1 MKVAKVVTHQERE
14 RDVLMALQEFGRFEF
29 IDVPRQAGI
38 VEIEK
43 TREEETV
50 YTAMDRVTKLIES
63 LELESA
69 RRSGVL
75 IEVSDSSLED
85 SLSFVADV
93 IRSVE
98 EEVLELDRDLTTESQ
113 ELERQKGVRDVAISL
128 QPLGLDPQRLGASTY
143 TFTTAGVIPSGR
155 ISQLEWSI
163 KELTEDAYSLS
174 YIALKR
180 GVSVASVSVAI
191 ERREA
196 VERIL
201 SAMEFES
208 FSVPA
213 DSGGDPTVIAAD
225 AKARITELES
235 SLENLH
241 ARKDHVAHEWG
252 SNILAAWEVL
262 DIEHARVEAKRYL
275 VYTDQ
280 SVKAWGWIPYGC
292 EEALESTLTEITQ
305 GVFDLQFDEPDFAE
319 VESPTYLDNPGV
331 MKPTE
336 DVVNAFGTPS
346 KHDIDPTKIMWLS
359 FPLIFGLVFADIG
372 QGFFILLI
380 GLAAL
385 RGKRRGDDWGS
396 IMGYVQS
403 GAEGLIMMGIF
414 AIIGGFLFGSFFG
427 AETVV
432 EPLWPIQIID
442 PAFPGQPYSVFAHY
456 LPDGSHNAYRSTH
469 MLKLSIEIGA
479 IQITIGIL
487 LDLYNRLKHHEM
499 RKALVAASYLVMYLG
514 FVNLLFGVSYS
525 SVTNWFGPDPVY
537 LWIPFIGIG
546 QGIANNG
553 VYPQMPLNA
562 MSFSLLIFFAP
573 LILMAITSM
582 KGGMDGMV
590 HFLESALGMIS
601 HTVSYAR
608 IFALNTVHI
617 ILSGVFFS
625 LVPAILYIPM
635 PEITLFGVEIIPD
648 HVVSADPAA
657 PPGPHLELMGAIVGT
672 FIVGIL
678 EGLLAF
684 MHTLRLHF
692 VEWFSKFYHAGGV
705 LFAPF
710 TVKRLHTV
718 TLDSLSVAP
727 AIPTN

>member
-29 IDVPRQAGI
+29 IDVPKQAGI
-38 VEIEK
+38 VEIVK

-50 YTAMDRVTKLIES
+50 YTALDRVTKLVES
-63 LELESA
+63 LELDTA
-69 RRSGVL
+69 RRSGTR
-75 IEVSDSSLED
+75 IEVSDTSLEE

-93 IRSVE
+93 IRSAE
-98 EEVLELDRDLTTESQ
+98 EEILEIDRDITTESQ

-128 QPLGLDPQRLGASTY
+128 QPLGLDPQRLGASDY

-163 KELTEDAYSLS
+163 KELTEDAYSLRS
-174 YIALKR
+174 IALKR

-208 FSVPA
+208 FSVPES
-213 DSGGDPTVIAAD
+213 SGGDPTVIAAD
-225 AKARITELES
+225 AEARIIELES
-235 SLENLH
+235 SLENLQS
-241 ARKDHVAHEWG
+241 RKDHIVREWG
-252 SNILAAWEVL
+252 SKILAAWEIL

-292 EEALESTLTEITQ
+292 EEELESLLIKKTQ
-305 GVFDLQFDEPDFAE
+305 SVFDLQFEEPDFAE
-319 VESPTYLDNPGV
+319 VESPTYLDNPSL

-346 KHDIDPTKIMWLS
+346 KHDLDPTKIMWLS
-359 FPLIFGLVFADIG
+359 FPLIFGMVFADVG
-372 QGFFILLI
+372 QGFLVLLI

-396 IMGYVQS
+396 IMGYIQS

-414 AIIGGFLFGSFFG
+414 SMIGGFLFGSFFG
-427 AETVV
+427 AETVID
-432 EPLWPIQIID
+432 PLWPSI
-442 PAFPGQPYSVFAHY
+442 AGQEYSLFAHR
-456 LPDGSHNAYRSTH
+456 LPDGSHNPYRAAH
-469 MLKLSIEIGA
+469 LLKLSIEIGA

-487 LDLYNRLKHHEM
+487 LDIYNRIKHKETQ
-499 RKALVAASYLVMYLG
+499 KILIGVSYLWLYLG

-525 SVTNWFGPDPVY
+525 SIANWFDPTGSVFM
-537 LWIPFIGIG
+537 WIPIAGIG
-546 QGIANNG
+546 YGTGNNG
-553 VYPQMPLNA
+553 IYPQIPIDA
-562 MSFSLLIFFAP
+562 MTFSLLVFLTPMI
-573 LILMAITSM
+573 IMAVASM

-608 IFALNTVHI
+608 IFALATVHV
-617 ILSGVFFS
+617 ILSGVFFE
-625 LVPAILYIPM
+625 LVPPLFNIPF
-635 PEITLFGVEIIPD
+635 PALTIAGVEIIPTEV
-648 HVVSADPAA
+648 HSPIPGA
-657 PPGPHLELMGAIVGT
+657 PTYPHLPLLGAIIGT

-710 TVKRLHTV
+710 TVKRVHTV
-718 TLDSLSVAP
+718 THSSLSTAP
-727 AIPTN
+727 VIPTN